1 MAPVS
6 SKPIRL
12 GIDFGFIHD
21 PTTVVVV
28 EPFLGGSRGGMESG
42 PLVCFRVRRAERL
55 SLNLTAQEVVD
66 RITEIVAKLRWKN
79 PLYRVEVFCD
89 ATGVGQ
95 AVKDFLAPAIR
106 REGAYLVPVVI
117 TSGETERYGKGTRYI
132 PKASLVQRLA
142 VLFSQE
148 RIVIP
153 SEETELVRELE
164 NFRRLISDT
173 TRKPKYEAA
182 PGEYDDLVIALAL
195 AVWKDLSWK
204 EVMGFLPVRI
214 GL

>member
-6 SKPIRL
+6 SKPIRV
-12 GIDFGFIHD
+12 GVDFGFVHD

-28 EPFLGGSRGGMESG
+28 EPFLEEDWEGMKSE
-42 PLVCFRVRRAERL
+42 PFVCFRVRRAERL

-66 RITEIVAKLRWKN
+66 RITEIVAKLRRK
-79 PLYRVEVFCD
+79 LYRVEVFCD

-117 TSGETERYGKGTRYI
+117 TSGETERYEKGTRYI

-164 NFRRLISDT
+164 NFRRLVSDT

-204 EVMGFLPVRI
+204 EVIGFLPVRI